1 MSAAFESRRRLVW
14 LFDLDNTLHDTSAEI
29 FPQINR
35 LMNAYIM
42 RKLGLG
48 EAEASRLRVELWQRY
63 GATLLGLV
71 ERHGVDAHEFLRE
84 AHAFED
90 LESMIRAERG
100 LIHALKRLPGRKVLL
115 TNAPTH
121 YARQVLY
128 HLGLDTHFHGRY
140 AVEQMRV
147 RGRFRPKPS
156 RTMLAHVIARER
168 VSARQCVFVEDTVVN
183 LKRAKALGL
192 RTVLVTGMT
201 WRRQIY
207 AKLPT
212 GVDLKVK
219 SVTSLPRALAH
230 LR

>member
-1 MSAAFESRRRLVW
+1 MSRIPFDRSRLVW
-14 LFDLDNTLHDTSAEI
+14 LFDLDNTLHNTSAAI

-42 RKLGLG
+42 RKLGLD
-48 EAEASRLRVELWQRY
+48 EAQASKLRMDLWRRY

-71 ERHGVDAHEFLRE
+71 KHYGVDPHEFLRE

-90 LESMIRAERG
+90 LASLIEAERG
-100 LIHALKRLPGRKVLL
+100 LVQALKRLPGRKVLL
-115 TNAPTH
+115 TNAPAH
-121 YARQVLY
+121 YAERVLY
-128 HLGLDTHFHGRY
+128 HLGLDAHFRRRY

-147 RGRFRPKPS
+147 RGRFMPKPS

-168 VSARQCVFVEDTVVN
+168 VRPRQCVFVEDSVVN

-219 SVTSLPRALAH
+219 SVTSLPRAVAH